1 MKKLLGI
8 LVVSLLLS
16 GNANAEKIILDCK
29 LLNLVEKGFN
39 ENKEVIERIE
49 IDIANNKFYYN
60 GYKWNLA
67 SATDKVIIGTVTND
81 YGDIFMFL
89 IDRMTGEAISHDEW
103 KDEATL
109 KRIEKGGEDAKQLT
123 TDGKFICDKAKA
135 KF

>member
-8 LVVSLLLS
+8 VVLGLLWCNVS
-16 GNANAEKIILDCK
+16 FGEKIILDCK

-39 ENKEVIERIE
+39 SNDKVIERIE
-49 IDIANNKFYYN
+49 IDITNNEFYYN

-67 SATDKVIIGTVTND
+67 SATDEVIIGTVTND
-81 YGDIFMFL
+81 WGDIFMFL
-89 IDRMTGEAISHDEW
+89 INRMTGEALSHDQW

-109 KRIEKGGEDAKQLT
+109 KRIEKGGRDAKILT
-123 TDGKFICDKAKA
+123 TNGRFICDKAKA

>member
-1 MKKLLGI
+1 MKKLLAI
-8 LVVSLLLS
+8 LVLGLLLS

-89 IDRMTGEAISHDEW
+89 IDRMTGEAIGHDEW

>member
-1 MKKLLGI
+1 MVLG
-8 LVVSLLLS
+8 LLLS

-89 IDRMTGEAISHDEW
+89 IDRMTGEAIGHDEW